1 MMLMKEE
8 IMLNRSVLDIM
19 EWECR
24 SQDNVSVL
32 YNNFF
37 PMMVNKKML
46 IAVTENLGNFD
57 KSKYITFRPTIN
69 GRHVQILI
77 DFMYMNDDDVIDEI
91 VTVKNDNG
99 TYTAIIRDQ
108 DGEEVL
114 STTGVTETESKFKL
128 FYSFYL
134 EEDCS
139 KELAI
144 IKANEDKN
152 RAIINARKE
161 KEQSQKSVKKSIKK
175 K

>member
-57 KSKYITFRPTIN
+57 KREYITFRPTIN

-77 DFMYMNDDDVIDEI
+77 DFMYMNDDDVIDAI

-99 TYTAIIRDQ
+99 PYTAIIRDQ

-152 RAIINARKE
+152 RVMINARKE
-161 KEQSQKSVKKSIKK
+161 KEQSQKSAKKSIKK

>member
-1 MMLMKEE
+1 MMFMKEE

-24 SQDNVSVL
+24 PQENVNVL

-46 IAVTENLGNFD
+46 IAITENLGSFD
-57 KSKYITFRPTIN
+57 KSRFITFRPTIN

-91 VTVKNDNG
+91 VTVKNENG

-114 STTGVTETESKFKL
+114 SITGMTETESKFKL

-152 RAIINARKE
+152 RAIMNARKE
-161 KEQSQKSVKKSIKK
+161 KEQAKKITKK
-175 K
+175 GGKK